1 MGKVMIDTNVLIYLI
16 EKAPVEKLVEL
27 YRNYELYVCGV
38 VAFEFLVG
46 VYRTNRLKL
55 KDILEKYFFVVPITY
70 DIIVKASEIEAKL
83 IERGMM
89 LDPRDVLIAATAIVH
104 NMPLWTYNIKDFKRL
119 EKFGLTIES
128 PSI

>member
-1 MGKVMIDTNVLIYLI
+1 MIDTNVLIYLI

-27 YRNYELYVCGV
+27 YRNYELYVCGI

-55 KDILEKYFFVVPITY
+55 KEILEKYFFVVPITY

>member
-27 YRNYELYVCGV
+27 YRNYELYVCGI

-55 KDILEKYFFVVPITY
+55 KEILEKYFFVVPITY

>member
-1 MGKVMIDTNVLIYLI
+1 MIDTNVLIYLI

-27 YRNYELYVCGV
+27 YRNYELYVCGI

-70 DIIVKASEIEAKL
+70 DIIVRASEIEAKL

-119 EKFGLTIES
+119 EAFGLTIES

>member
-1 MGKVMIDTNVLIYLI
+1 MIDTNVLIYLI

-27 YRNYELYVCGV
+27 YRNYELYVCGI

-104 NMPLWTYNIKDFKRL
+104 NMPLWTYNMKDFKRL